1 MKCKGLSKFHSA
13 RTIEGIRDQNIGN
26 CADFCMRGFRVRMLR
41 REWGMKPRNVFSRQT
56 LEAKP

>member
-1 MKCKGLSKFHSA
+1 MKCRGLNKFHSA

-41 REWGMKPRNVFSRQT
+41 REWGMKPRNVY
-56 LEAKP
+56 LGKP